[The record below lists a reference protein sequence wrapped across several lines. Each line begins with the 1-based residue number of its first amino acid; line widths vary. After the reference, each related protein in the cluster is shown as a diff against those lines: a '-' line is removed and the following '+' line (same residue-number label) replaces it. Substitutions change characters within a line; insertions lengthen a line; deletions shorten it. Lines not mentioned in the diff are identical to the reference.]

1 MDLQQKTGRF
11 GICVILI
18 AIFFR
23 LCLAGFPQII
33 TDHLVQIYAVSL
45 PIYLE
50 TGRNVRFSAS
60 LGMFSQHVRESPD
73 PWLPEEEKPAFSAS
87 DAELVEVTYL
97 CSLRP
102 DFGELLEKPLI
113 WNLKEEVPTVL
124 ILHTHTTESYTQS
137 EERYE
142 ASSSYRT
149 LEEAHNMLCI
159 GDAVAEILEQNGIA
173 VLHDRQIHDYPSYN
187 GSYTRTR
194 ETMGEY
200 LKQYPTIQLVLDL
213 HRDAADSGGKQ
224 LRTQTMVD
232 GEVSAQLMFVVG
244 TNYDAW
250 QENLSLA
257 AKLHTWLEQQNPGIM
272 RPISLRSQRFNQD
285 LNPGALLVEVGAAG
299 NTRAEALRAAGELAE
314 AIAAFSAGTNG
325 EKVYTI
331 DGVKK

>member
-1 MDLQQKTGRF
+1 MDLQQKTRRF

-23 LCLAGFPQII
+23 LCLTGFPQII
-33 TDHLVQIYAVSL
+33 ADHLVQIYAVSL

-60 LGMFSQHVRESPD
+60 LGMFSRHIRESPV

-87 DAELVEVTYL
+87 DAELVDVTYL

-102 DFGELLEKPLI
+102 DFGELMEKPLT

-159 GDAVAEILEQNGIA
+159 GDAVAEILEQNGIT
-173 VLHDRQIHDYPSYN
+173 VLHDRQLHDYPSYN
-187 GSYTRTR
+187 GSYTRAR

-213 HRDAADSGGKQ
+213 HRDAAGSGGKQ
-224 LRTQTMVD
+224 LRTRTMVD

-257 AKLHTWLEQQNPGIM
+257 VKLHALMEQQNPGIM

-299 NTRAEALRAAGELAE
+299 NTREEAMRAAEALAG
-314 AIAAFSAGTNG
+314 AIVVLSEGADNK
-325 EKVYTI
+325 EM
-331 DGVKK
+331 